1 MNLKKYV
8 TSKRQAVRLHIESMK
23 VTQAS
28 LKQRAKDHKHDTL
41 SYKTA
46 HAAVLNLEDKIIA
59 AKQELNMLE
68 KRWRC

>member
-28 LKQRAKDHKHDTL
+28 LKQRAKNHQHDTL

-46 HAAVLNLEDKIIA
+46 HAAVLNLQDKIDTA
-59 AKQELNMLE
+59 RLELNMLE